1 MADDGT
7 SPPPERSATGDPILD
22 DWDSPPRLPTV
33 PVLHLDG
40 FDGPIDVLLD
50 LAERQRVDLG
60 RLSILTLVEQFLA
73 AMDRVADKVPLEERA
88 DWIIIATRLVLLRSK
103 LLFPESPDAAADAQ
117 REAASEIARLDTLR
131 FIRAAAAW
139 LQERPQLGQEVFA
152 RPNREPNPRVASY
165 MSLLEA
171 CLTVLKSGA
180 GEAAEETTVYRPRIA
195 DLFEVRHA
203 IARIRARLAKTHG
216 TEPLMAFLPPLPS
229 NANTRPLLARS
240 AISSIFMA
248 SLELN
253 RGGELTLEQTGLF
266 QSIAVIPIEATAP
279 DQAAQLK
286 EQHHGGP
293 PATPRPS
300 AVR

>member
-103 LLFPESPDAAADAQ
+103 LLFPESPDAAADQ
-117 REAASEIARLDTLR
+117 SRGRLAAGAATTRTGGFRAPQPRAESTGRVIHEPARSVPD
-131 FIRAAAAW
+131 
-139 LQERPQLGQEVFA
+139 G
-152 RPNREPNPRVASY
+152 
-165 MSLLEA
+165 
-171 CLTVLKSGA
+171 
-180 GEAAEETTVYRPRIA
+180 AEER
-195 DLFEVRHA
+195 
-203 IARIRARLAKTHG
+203 G
-216 TEPLMAFLPPLPS
+216 
-229 NANTRPLLARS
+229 
-240 AISSIFMA
+240 
-248 SLELN
+248 
-253 RGGELTLEQTGLF
+253 RGGCRGNDCL
-266 QSIAVIPIEATAP
+266 P
-279 DQAAQLK
+279 AADS
-286 EQHHGGP
+286 GP
-293 PATPRPS
+293 L
-300 AVR
+300 